1 MHISHRLPVA
11 ALLSILVLFCP
22 DVKGYAAQPVL
33 QLPIACRPGHDCYI
47 QNYIDHD
54 PSPGWQDYTCGPLS
68 YNGHR
73 GTDFALPTVKM
84 MEEGV
89 NVLAAAPGTVMAI
102 RDGEPDISVRIR
114 GRAALAGKDAGNSVR
129 VRHAGGWETQYSHMK
144 EGSIAVQIGQ
154 KVETGMV
161 LGQVGL
167 SGNTEFPH
175 LHFSLRFRGRDID
188 PFAPKPQQCGT
199 PQSTLWAPSL
209 KTVLK
214 YRPSGLLNVGFS
226 TEIPQRELVD
236 AGAYTAEHFAIDAP
250 SLILWSVI
258 YGIHAQDSIAL
269 RLFAPD
275 GQLLHQE
282 QRQATKNQAMLFAY
296 TGKRL
301 TASRWPP
308 GRYTG
313 QIILT
318 RRGSKLI
325 DVTKTLDLK
334 E

>member
-1 MHISHRLPVA
+1 MHFSHRIPVA
-11 ALLSILVLFCP
+11 TLFSILVLFCP
-22 DVKGYAAQPVL
+22 YVKGYAAQPVL
-33 QLPIACRPGHDCYI
+33 QLPIACRPGLDCYI
-47 QNYIDHD
+47 QNYLDHD

-68 YNGHR
+68 YNSHR
-73 GTDFALPTVKM
+73 GTDFALPTLKM

-102 RDGEPDISVRIR
+102 RDNEPDVSVRIR
-114 GRAALAGKDAGNSVR
+114 GLEALAGKDAGNSVR
-129 VRHAGGWETQYSHMK
+129 IRHAGGWETQYSHMK
-144 EGSIAVQIGQ
+144 KGSVAVQVGQ
-154 KVETGMV
+154 KIESGTI

-188 PFAPKPQQCGT
+188 PFAPQPQKCGT

-209 KTVLK
+209 KEALK
-214 YRPSGLLNVGFS
+214 YRPSGLLNAGFS
-226 TEIPQRELVD
+226 AEIPQRELVD
-236 AGAYTAEHFAIDAP
+236 AGAYTAKHFAIDAP

-258 YGIHAQDSIAL
+258 YGIQAKDSIEL

-275 GQLLHQE
+275 GQLLHHE

-301 TASRWPP
+301 TAPNWPP
-308 GRYTG
+308 GRYRG
-313 QIILT
+313 QITLT

-325 DVTKTLDLK
+325 DVTRTLDLK